1 MAKNRFKE
9 IVRAVVHLLYVCLPK
24 WNHAIL
30 WGWPVGEDSTRAL
43 ATQLPETSV
52 RHVIILVDDPRVG
65 KMVFGDAGKKIKLVA
80 KDSFGA
86 WVWFLTAR
94 YVFFTHRCFM
104 RRFPRRVVSVNIWH
118 GMIFKKLGGYRDPK
132 ERIRSRYALAT
143 SKFWRPMI
151 QEALGPFGSI
161 LSTGLPRN
169 DRLFMDRAVARAKLG
184 ITDAWQKKKM
194 IAWLPTYRKS
204 VRGEIHEDGE
214 ESGSAFG
221 LKDIDPAEINAF
233 CESQNI
239 MIWVKP
245 HPMSAF
251 EKAEEWSHLLIVDDD
266 WLLSRGLSL
275 YETLAASDALISD
288 ISSVAIDF
296 LLLDLPIIHCFPDIE
311 AYRDTRGFT
320 VEPIEDYFMGP
331 TATDWEALKGELLQI
346 SQGEDPWCERR
357 RELAALFH
365 SNKDDKSTERLL
377 KAVGL
382 C

>member
-1 MAKNRFKE
+1 MVKSGCKE
-9 IVRAVVHLLYVCLPK
+9 LARSVVHLLYVCLPK

-43 ATQLPETSV
+43 ATQLPETAV
-52 RHVIILVDDPRVG
+52 RHVIILVDDCHVG
-65 KMVFGDAGKKIKLVA
+65 KMVFGEAHGKIKIIDKGSLR
-80 KDSFGA
+80 A
-86 WVWFLTAR
+86 WLWFLTAR

-104 RRFPRRVVSVNIWH
+104 RRFPRRVVSVNVWH

-132 ERIRSRYALAT
+132 ERIRSRHALVT
-143 SKFWRPMI
+143 SEFWQPMI
-151 QEALGPFGSI
+151 QQALGPIGNI

-184 ITDAWQKKKM
+184 VTDDAKSMKV

-221 LKDIDPAEINAF
+221 LKNIDPAEVNAF
-233 CESQNI
+233 CKSQNI

-251 EKAEEWSHLLIVDDD
+251 EKSEEWSHLVIVDDD
-266 WLLSRGLSL
+266 WLRRRGLSL
-275 YETLAASDALISD
+275 YETLAASDALVSD

-331 TATDWEALKGELLQI
+331 TATDWESLKAALLRI
-346 SQGEDPWCERR
+346 CHDEDPWCVRR
-357 RELAALFH
+357 RELGALFH
-365 SNKDDKSTERLL
+365 SNRDNKSTERLL
-377 KAVGL
+377 KAIGL
-382 C
+382 